1 MRIRENTCDS
11 TRSRP
16 TDDRRP
22 AATTVSGAAGMTA
35 NRARNCRQMS
45 DPRHSQPPTPPNG
58 ATAERGRT
66 CRVESLGKN
75 RRFSAERDNDA
86 PPARSIR
93 RHLSFRYDRRPRW
106 GTRKT
111 RERFCCCPSGSTRN
125 CRTAARADHLRYTAR
140 TTRRQLAQRRTT
152 GTASY
157 NWQNLVQPEQP
168 AQRAYLVSSH
178 LISATDHVVS
188 L

>member
-22 AATTVSGAAGMTA
+22 AATTVSGAAGMTP

-66 CRVESLGKN
+66 CRVESLGKS
-75 RRFSAERDNDA
+75 RRFSAKRDNDA
-86 PPARSIR
+86 PPAGSIR

-125 CRTAARADHLRYTAR
+125 CRTAARADHLRYR
-140 TTRRQLAQRRTT
+140 YDSQTT
-152 GTASY
+152 GTTSY
-157 NWQNLVQPEQP
+157 NRNNAVQPEQP

-178 LISATDHVVS
+178 LISAADHVVS